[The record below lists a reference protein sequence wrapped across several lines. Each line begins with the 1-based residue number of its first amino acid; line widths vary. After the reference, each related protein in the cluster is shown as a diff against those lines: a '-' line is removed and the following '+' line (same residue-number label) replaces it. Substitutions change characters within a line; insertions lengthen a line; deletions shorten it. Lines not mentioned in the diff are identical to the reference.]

1 MADLKTGNRLDH
13 KYQQLRQRVDELQ
26 GRATQGSAQ
35 QQMPQDTYKE
45 LLTVMEELQ
54 VAEEQL
60 LRQNEE
66 LVAARYAVE
75 AERQRY
81 QDLFDFAPDGYL
93 VTDPEGTI
101 YEANHTAASLL
112 NTARDFLVGIPLV
125 AFVAQSDQP
134 AFVTQLTRLAELEH
148 VQDLKVRLQPRDKTP
163 FPAAVTAAAV
173 RDLEGKLVGL
183 RWLMHD
189 ITERVQSEERILL
202 ANERLRALSRRLVE
216 AQEIERRHIAR
227 ELHDEVGQ
235 ALTGLNLLLGMSPR
249 AAADTVESRL
259 REARALVEELM
270 EKVDE
275 LSLDLRPAMLDDL
288 GLLPALLWH
297 FERYTTQTGVR
308 VNLEHSGLERRFEA
322 ELETALYRVVQEA
335 LTNVARH
342 AGVNEVTVRLWANQ
356 HVLSVQVSDQGAGFD
371 PQAALVEPITVGL
384 NGMYERAAL
393 LGGQLMVE
401 SAPGL
406 GAFITAEWP
415 LDGRDSGET

>member
-1 MADLKTGNRLDH
+1 MPDLNTGNQLDH

-26 GRATQGSAQ
+26 GHAMQRSAQ
-35 QQMPQDTYKE
+35 QQMAQDAYEE
-45 LLTVMEELQ
+45 LLTVVEELQ

-60 LRQNEE
+60 LQQNEE

-93 VTDPEGTI
+93 ATDPEGTI
-101 YEANHTAASLL
+101 HEANHAAASLL
-112 NTARDFLVGIPLV
+112 NTAQDFLVGIPLV
-125 AFVAQSDQP
+125 AYVAQGDRQ
-134 AFVTQLTRLAELEH
+134 AFVSQLTRLAELEH
-148 VQDLKVRLQPRDKTP
+148 VQDWMVRLQPRDRTP

-173 RDLEGKLVGL
+173 RDLEGNLVGL

-189 ITERVQSEERILL
+189 ITERVQAEERVLV
-202 ANERLRALSRRLVE
+202 ANERLRALSRQLVE
-216 AQEIERRHIAR
+216 AQEAERRHIAR

-249 AAADTVESRL
+249 APAGTVETRL
-259 REARALVEELM
+259 GEARALVEELM

-297 FERYTTQTGVR
+297 FERYTAQTGVR

-342 AGVNEVTVRLWANQ
+342 ARVNEVTVRLWANQ
-356 HVLSVQVSDQGAGFD
+356 HVLSVQVADQGAGFD
-371 PQAALVEPITVGL
+371 PQAAPGEQVTIGL
-384 NGMYERAAL
+384 SGMYERAAL

-401 SAPGL
+401 SGPGL

-415 LDGRDSGET
+415 LDGEDSVET